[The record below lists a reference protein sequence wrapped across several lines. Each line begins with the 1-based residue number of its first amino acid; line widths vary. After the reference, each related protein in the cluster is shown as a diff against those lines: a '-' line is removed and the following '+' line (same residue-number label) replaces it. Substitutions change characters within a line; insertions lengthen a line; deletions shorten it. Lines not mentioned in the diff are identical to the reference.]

1 MKKKPSAIADG
12 FFLWAIERRRE
23 PNDSHQRL
31 KHAPHHP
38 LLIRCRLEF
47 TRILSKRKW
56 HP

>member
-1 MKKKPSAIADG
+1 MKKMPSAIADG